1 MAPGQYDDDGEALIG
16 LARQLA
22 DAFEEAR
29 TPEDQEYA
37 ADAIDDFLSEHD
49 DYAPHEA
56 LIALLD
62 LPMTKRIWR
71 LIDSVETTLATLD
84 SR

>member
-1 MAPGQYDDDGEALIG
+1 MPLGDYRDDGEALIG

-22 DAFEEAR
+22 DAFEEAQ

-37 ADAIDDFLSEHD
+37 AGAIDDFLSEHD
-49 DYAPHEA
+49 DHAPGEA

-62 LPMTKRIWR
+62 LPMT
-71 LIDSVETTLATLD
+71 
-84 SR
+84 